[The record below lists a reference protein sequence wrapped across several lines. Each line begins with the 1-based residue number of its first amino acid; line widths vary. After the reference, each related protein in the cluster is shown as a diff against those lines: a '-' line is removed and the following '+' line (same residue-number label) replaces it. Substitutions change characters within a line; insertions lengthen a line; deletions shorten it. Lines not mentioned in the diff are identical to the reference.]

1 MVFENENSNEW
12 GQYIFLSDEENNVEN
27 KYLKSRQNYNTNS
40 QKTYNIEYLNDADYY
55 YSYDSLLSYESLVN
69 KENIIVFLGI
79 LILILFINNSIL
91 KVKLYLNF
99 INILYILN
107 NYKS

>member
-69 KENIIVFLGI
+69 KENITNGKNKNDFMERRHPVLFFITCIIDFYNYFL
-79 LILILFINNSIL
+79 
-91 KVKLYLNF
+91 K
-99 INILYILN
+99 
-107 NYKS
+107 